1 MNDLIALM
9 DRTWPPHAEH
19 VTGPWLVREGR
30 NGGNRVSS
38 VSLRGD
44 EETAIAQIGLAEAAQ
59 ARLVQPSLFRL
70 LPGEERLDAALDAQG
85 CRIVEP
91 VFMRVVPADALAGE
105 APEHLTTFPLWPPL
119 AVTATVW
126 TEGGV
131 GPERLAIMDIAPGP
145 KTVVLGR
152 TDDRAA
158 GAVFVAI
165 NGDTAMV
172 HALHVA
178 KAMRRRGLAR
188 NLMRGVGRWA
198 LENGARNVAL
208 AVTRANVAAN
218 ELYEALGMNVV
229 GSYHYRIK

>member
-1 MNDLIALM
+1 MG
-9 DRTWPPHAEH
+9 E
-19 VTGPWLVREGR
+19 
-30 NGGNRVSS
+30 
-38 VSLRGD
+38 LRGAVAGVLEVGSPAGAEGVRAARQGVQDGEDREERPRD
-44 EETAIAQIGLAEAAQ
+44 EVEPEAVDEDRQADGSAEDD
-59 ARLVQPSLFRL
+59 
-70 LPGEERLDAALDAQG
+70 LPDEERLDAALEAQG
-85 CRIVEP
+85 YRIAEP
-91 VFMRVVPADALAGE
+91 VFMRAGPAEALAAE

-126 TEGGV
+126 AEGGV

-178 KAMRRRGLAR
+178 KTMRRKGLAR

-218 ELYEALGMNVV
+218 GLYEALGMTVV